1 MLGMPLLLSQ
11 LQRLLTI
18 HLWIAI
24 AVILQVEPAVMDHQV
39 DGINK

>member
-24 AVILQVEPAVMDHQV
+24 AVTLLAEPAVMDHQV

>member
-24 AVILQVEPAVMDHQV
+24 AVILQAGAVFFVHLAG
-39 DGINK
+39 GINR

>member
-24 AVILQVEPAVMDHQV
+24 AVTLLVELAVMDHQV